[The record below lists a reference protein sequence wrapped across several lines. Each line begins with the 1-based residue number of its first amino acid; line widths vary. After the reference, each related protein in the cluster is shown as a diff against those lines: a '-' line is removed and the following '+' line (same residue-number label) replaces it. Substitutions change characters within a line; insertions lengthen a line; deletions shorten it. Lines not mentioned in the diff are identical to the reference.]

1 MRESARVNIRT
12 EGGRTA
18 EEVEEEVL
26 KMLPLRD
33 FDDEELDEQ
42 GSKLKLNAP
51 CCFFHPL
58 HLSSVFTMSSV
69 SSMAN
74 APKHIF

>member
-1 MRESARVNIRT
+1 MRESARENIRT

-42 GSKLKLNAP
+42 GKLLAYAHTFLLYLLLASFP
-51 CCFFHPL
+51 RPL
-58 HLSSVFTMSSV
+58 HR
-69 SSMAN
+69 N
-74 APKHIF
+74 KIF